1 LIPLSEP
8 GKSFG
13 QRLKSALADAII
25 AGWIAFFLFSL
36 LLGVRT
42 VDKVTGLTLAP
53 RPGLL
58 AIAVGIVVF
67 GRLLLNLFVWQAE
80 HPITTPSPSSSPLS
94 NLSAVI

>member
-1 LIPLSEP
+1 MIPLSEP

-67 GRLLLNLFVWQAE
+67 GRLLLNLFVW
-80 HPITTPSPSSSPLS
+80 
-94 NLSAVI
+94 